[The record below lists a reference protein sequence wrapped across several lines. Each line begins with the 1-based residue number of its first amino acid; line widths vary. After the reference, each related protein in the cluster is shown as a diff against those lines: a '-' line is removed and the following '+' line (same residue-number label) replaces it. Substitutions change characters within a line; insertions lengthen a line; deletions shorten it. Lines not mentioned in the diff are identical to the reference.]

1 MPLPKLLKN
10 GLLPEGV
17 HDANMDEVIATF
29 CVGERQLRAN
39 ALLEF
44 VAHVRDER
52 IFRAVF
58 FDGSFVTAKR
68 SPQDVD
74 VVLEVH
80 DWLSIFEFDAHI
92 AVRRLRETTFA
103 AQWGV
108 SCEEVCHP
116 LLGAAIDSWYV
127 GHFQSM
133 KPATALELGV
143 PIDIRKGIVRVML

>member
-1 MPLPKLLKN
+1 MPLPKLLAN

-17 HDANMDEVIATF
+17 HDASVDELIAMF

-68 SPQDVD
+68 SPRDVD

-80 DWLSIFEFDAHI
+80 DWLSAPEFSSHI
-92 AVRRLRETTFA
+92 AVQRLRDTTFA
-103 AQWGV
+103 EQWGV
-108 SCEEVCHP
+108 SCEDVFHP
-116 LLGAAIDSWYV
+116 LLGAAIDSWIV
-127 GHFQSM
+127 GHFQTM